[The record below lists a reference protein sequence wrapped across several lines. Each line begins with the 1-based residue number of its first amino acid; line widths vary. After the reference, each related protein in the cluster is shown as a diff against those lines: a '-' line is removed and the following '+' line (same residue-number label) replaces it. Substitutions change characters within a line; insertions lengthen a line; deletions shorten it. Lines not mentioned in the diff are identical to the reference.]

1 MKRILILAI
10 AALIGVAACGQRGPL
25 VLPDPNAPPQKQK
38 K

>member
-1 MKRILILAI
+1 MKRTLILAI
-10 AALIGVAACGQRGPL
+10 AAAIVLAACGQRGPL